1 MISFLIQNSEDV
13 GLRLDKYLVSHLTE
27 YSRSKIQSWIR
38 SENILVNGIKRK
50 TGYSLELND
59 EIKVDPPKVLESDS
73 MLIPEEIDL
82 DIIFEDDDII
92 IINKQAGLV
101 VHPGTGN
108 RTGTLVNGL
117 IYHFNLLS
125 DLNGKTRPGIVHRL
139 DANTSGIMIIAKTN
153 KAHVHLAS
161 QFQNREI
168 KKEYTAL
175 TWGLWDNDS
184 GEIDQPLA
192 RKRQDPTSYR
202 VKEDGKPSI
211 TNFNVKTRFR
221 HLTHVDFFPKSGRTH
236 QIRVH
241 STFLGYPI
249 FGDEK
254 YGGGL
259 TKTRGFLPE
268 FTLFYKKE
276 MKKFNRHAL
285 HASRIEFIHPTTNK
299 TVIFEASLPLDF
311 LNLVNAIESFYE

>member
-59 EIKVDPPKVLESDS
+59 EIKVDPPKELESDS

-211 TNFNVKTRFR
+211 ANFKVKTRFR

-241 STFLGYPI
+241 
-249 FGDEK
+249 
-254 YGGGL
+254 
-259 TKTRGFLPE
+259 
-268 FTLFYKKE
+268 
-276 MKKFNRHAL
+276 
-285 HASRIEFIHPTTNK
+285 
-299 TVIFEASLPLDF
+299 
-311 LNLVNAIESFYE
+311 